1 MEKCDE
7 AALLSIQGMRYGEV
21 GATYIVA
28 WGKVLGTNAIPEE
41 YGVPTYIHP
50 ELRRI
55 GVG

>member
-41 YGVPTYIHP
+41 YGVPTFMHP
-50 ELRRI
+50 ELRCI